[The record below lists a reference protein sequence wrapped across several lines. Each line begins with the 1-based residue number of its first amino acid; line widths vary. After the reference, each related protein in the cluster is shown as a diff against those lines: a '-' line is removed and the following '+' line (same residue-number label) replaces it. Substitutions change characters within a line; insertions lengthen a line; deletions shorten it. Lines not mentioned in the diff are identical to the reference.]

1 MANEKFTGPSSV
13 TTDLLRVLLT
23 LKENIFKDLKVA
35 TLAKV
40 NSFDEEN
47 HSCVVTP
54 FPLFEDEQQKTISC
68 LNFLSVNTDDVVLIL
83 FLDRN
88 FIQNLKQYLSQQQL
102 SYLKDKTLHSEKF
115 GIVIQAFNEVLVENK
130 YPIKWISSFNSDSL
144 EQTLEMND
152 GTQLKN
158 TVAIPIPSVPGQV
171 SLSGDEITNSQLNAL
186 LLNPMDSVLYEGNVY
201 YLSKP
206 QTNGKLVYTCTDCD
220 DNNDFTFK
228 ALIISVTTKTITYT
242 QNTLK

>member
-23 LKENIFKDLKVA
+23 LKDNIFKDLKVA

-40 NSFDEEN
+40 NSFDEET
-47 HSCVVTP
+47 HTCVVTP

-68 LNFLSVNTDDVVLIL
+68 LNFLSVNADDVVVVL
-83 FLDRN
+83 FIDRN
-88 FIQNLKQYLSQQQL
+88 FIQNLKQFLSQQRL

-115 GIVIQAFNEVLVENK
+115 GIVIQALNESLVESK
-130 YPIKWISSFNSDSL
+130 YPIKWTSSFNSDSL
-144 EQTLEMND
+144 EQILEMND

-171 SLSGDEITNSQLNAL
+171 SLSGDEITDSQLNAL
-186 LLNPMDSVLYEGNVY
+186 LLNPMDSVLYEDYVY

-206 QTNGKLVYTCTDCD
+206 QTNGKLVYTCTYCND
-220 DNNDFTFK
+220 DYDFVFK
-228 ALIISVTTKTITYT
+228 ALIINITTKMITFT